1 MLARFFVCRFPN
13 PFHLE
18 KCDFASSVSNGAH
31 EAPISNRANHKG
43 ERRWLGIVEM
53 NMGKK
58 ETPDAL
64 RKAIRGGL
72 RNAKLD
78 AEGKPA
84 DNDSPALGGIV
95 KLADVAKRLG
105 GCSRT
110 TVKRYIA
117 AGLLEG
123 FKLPGGKRLAGV
135 WGPSVEEFLRQGR
148 QFTREAHNAQRAG

>member
-1 MLARFFVCRFPN
+1 MRLVNC
-13 PFHLE
+13 
-18 KCDFASSVSNGAH
+18 AH
-31 EAPISNRANHKG
+31 EAPISDKANRDG

-53 NMGKK
+53 NMGKTK

-78 AEGKPA
+78 AEGNPA

-95 KLADVAKRLG
+95 KIGDVAKRLG